1 MAVSEGENRDADS
14 ADENRRDLPDAK
26 PLAQNHGTKQ
36 HVDQRRHKIAQ
47 TSFEDATDIDCPNE
61 EEPVHANHH
70 SACETKQRAAA
81 RVKVCDHF
89 GPPPLPAE
97 QRAEED
103 NGPDKPVRE
112 NFQRR
117 NFAE

>member
-26 PLAQNHGTKQ
+26 PLAQNHGTEQ

-70 SACETKQRAAA
+70 STCETKQRAAA